1 MFRVAEKITEL
12 IGETPLVRYTYSE
25 PSAVLLCKLECM
37 NPTGTLKD
45 RVALRF
51 LEEKSPGQVITAA
64 TSGALGV
71 SLAAVGAALGLRVI
85 LCMPDRGEDTEA
97 ENYGAEI
104 RKTEPKRGFKGA
116 VNTAKTIAEETGG
129 FFINQFE
136 EEEAAAA
143 HRDGTGTEIWEQSGG
158 VCDILVCGVGS
169 GAALSGTGELLR
181 RKNPNIKIIA
191 VEPEESA
198 VLSGREAKP
207 HNIKGLGAG
216 FVPKILKRELIDE
229 ILTVSFEKAEAAV
242 KSAAVTNGMRI
253 GISSG
258 AVLCAAIEVAR
269 RLENKDKTV
278 VAVLPN

>member
-1 MFRVAEKITEL
+1 MEKITDL
-12 IGETPLVRYTYSE
+12 IGETPLVRYTYSD
-25 PSAVLLCKLECM
+25 PSAILLCKLECA

-51 LEEKSPGQVITAA
+51 LEDKTQGRVITAA

-97 ENYGAEI
+97 EFFGAEI
-104 RKTEPKRGFKGA
+104 RKTDPKRGLKGA
-116 VNTAKTIAEETGG
+116 IKAAKILADETGG

-136 EEEAAAA
+136 DEEASAA

-158 VCDILVCGVGS
+158 NADVLVCGVGS
-169 GAALSGTGELLR
+169 GAAISGIGDLLR

-216 FVPKILKRELIDE
+216 FIPKILKKELIDE
-229 ILTVSFEKAEAAV
+229 IMTVSFEKAEAAV
-242 KSAAVTNGMRI
+242 KSAALTNGMKI

-258 AVLCAAIEVAR
+258 AVLCAAQNAAQR
-269 RLENKDKTV
+269 PENKDKTV
-278 VAVLPN
+278 IAVLPN

>member
-1 MFRVAEKITEL
+1 LFKTADKITDL
-12 IGETPLVRYTYSE
+12 IGYTPLLRYCDSE
-25 PSAVLLCKLECM
+25 PSAALLLKLECF

-51 LEEKSPGQVITAA
+51 LEDKIPGQVITAA

-85 LCMPDRGEDTEA
+85 LCLPDRGIETEA
-97 ENYGAEI
+97 ELYGAEI
-104 RKTEPKRGFKGA
+104 QKTDPKRGIKGA
-116 VNTAKTIAEETGG
+116 IKTAKTLAEENEG
-129 FFINQFE
+129 FFFNQFE

-158 VCDILVCGVGS
+158 NADILVCGVGS
-169 GAALSGTGELLR
+169 GAAISGIGALLR
-181 RKNPNIKIIA
+181 EKNPNIKIIA

-216 FVPKILKRELIDE
+216 FVPKILKTELIDE
-229 ILTVSFEKAEAAV
+229 TLTVSFEKAEAAV
-242 KSAAVTNGMRI
+242 KSAALSNGLRL

-258 AVLCAAIEVAR
+258 AVLCAALEVAR
-269 RLENKDKTV
+269 RAENKDKTV